1 MRKTT
6 LILGGARSGKSQY
19 GEKLALKNF
28 GSHIYIFTAQSWDEE
43 MDKRIVIHKERRE
56 GTNWQDVESPIE
68 LSNAIT
74 SHAAED
80 TTILVDCLT
89 LWVTNLML
97 ADRDIDTVI
106 NKLLVTI
113 KNCPGEIIL
122 VSNEVGFGIVPE
134 NAMARRFRD
143 FSGELHQ
150 KLALQAENVLLM
162 VAGIPIVV
170 KE

>member
-6 LILGGARSGKSQY
+6 LILGGARSGKSQH
-19 GEKLALKNF
+19 GENLALKNF
-28 GSHIYIFTAQSWDEE
+28 GSPIYIFTAQSWDSE

-56 GTNWQDVESPIE
+56 GKNWQDVEAPIE
-68 LSNAIT
+68 LSTAIT
-74 SHAAED
+74 SHATED
-80 TTILVDCLT
+80 TTILIDCLT
-89 LWVTNLML
+89 LWITNLML
-97 ADRDIDTVI
+97 TDTDIDTAI
-106 NKLLVTI
+106 NNLLTTI
-113 KNCPGEIIL
+113 KTSPGEIIL

-143 FSGELHQ
+143 FSGALHQ

-162 VAGIPIVV
+162 VAGIPIMV

>member
-6 LILGGARSGKSQY
+6 LILGGARSGKSQH
-19 GEKLALKNF
+19 GENLALKNF
-28 GSHIYIFTAQSWDEE
+28 GSPIYIFTAQSWDSE

-56 GTNWQDVESPIE
+56 GKNWQDVEAPIE
-68 LSNAIT
+68 LSTAIT
-74 SHAAED
+74 SHATED
-80 TTILVDCLT
+80 TTILIDCLS
-89 LWVTNLML
+89 LWITNLML
-97 ADRDIDTVI
+97 TDTDIDTAI
-106 NKLLVTI
+106 NNLLITI
-113 KNCPGEIIL
+113 KTCPGEIIL

-162 VAGIPIVV
+162 VAGIPIMV

>member
-1 MRKTT
+1 
-6 LILGGARSGKSQY
+6 
-19 GEKLALKNF
+19 
-28 GSHIYIFTAQSWDEE
+28 
-43 MDKRIVIHKERRE
+43 
-56 GTNWQDVESPIE
+56 
-68 LSNAIT
+68 
-74 SHAAED
+74 
-80 TTILVDCLT
+80 
-89 LWVTNLML
+89 ML